1 MPQIWYSWGWLSPF
15 MCVCVCELMA
25 HMCVCMYTAMCQWV
39 YMSVPWKGQ
48 KGVLVVLL
56 YCSPLY
62 ILRQELSLKLV
73 LTDSANLAG
82 QWTLA
87 SSYLLCSAGI
97 PEVLPHNHIFM
108 WWESELRSSRFCSNC
123 FPDWAMSPSPS
134 SPLRLIKL
142 QGLHF
147 PLTGICYVFK
157 SFLSHIQWAPLGQ
170 CYISLDGFPVSSSSM
185 T

>member
-1 MPQIWYSWGWLSPF
+1 
-15 MCVCVCELMA
+15 MA
-25 HMCVCMYTAMCQWV
+25 HMCVRMDTAMCQWV
-39 YMSVPWKGQ
+39 YMSVSWEGQ
-48 KGVLVVLL
+48 KWVLVVFL

-62 ILRQELSLKLV
+62 ILRQGLFLKLV

-87 SSYLLCSAGI
+87 SSCLFHSAGI
-97 PEVLPHNHIFM
+97 TEVHPHNHIFM
-108 WWESELRSSRFCSNC
+108 CWESELRSSRFCSNC

-147 PLTGICYVFK
+147 PLTGICYLFK
-157 SFLSHIQWAPLGQ
+157 SFLSPHT
-170 CYISLDGFPVSSSSM
+170 VSSPRTVLYFLGRLSCFLLKYYLVDPS
-185 T
+185 TY